1 MQVLFPPPYYSL
13 LFRSLTALFQHKME
27 ESVRVS
33 LPRCGRS
40 CRTWPWK
47 GHWLQPLLEPWPC
60 LSALLSP
67 PDLSEPQHRGL
78 GRKSGPYHG
87 SWPKPPTPSSYL
99 SQRSSR
105 APQEL
110 IVRRIA
116 TGHLLVLQVL
126 LLHHIFGDEP
136 SGLPKDPVPP
146 PSIDPQHTEEFPDLL
161 PGGAVTL
168 LKDNA

>member
-13 LFRSLTALFQHKME
+13 LFRSLTPLFQHKRE

-67 PDLSEPQHRGL
+67 PDLSEPRPRGL

-87 SWPKPPTPSSYL
+87 SWPKPPTPSSYWSKKL
-99 SQRSSR
+99 SGPTGTSSAEDHYW
-105 APQEL
+105 APGGSSG
-110 IVRRIA
+110 
-116 TGHLLVLQVL
+116 T
-126 LLHHIFGDEP
+126 P
-136 SGLPKDPVPP
+136 SA
-146 PSIDPQHTEEFPDLL
+146 PDLW
-161 PGGAVTL
+161 
-168 LKDNA
+168 